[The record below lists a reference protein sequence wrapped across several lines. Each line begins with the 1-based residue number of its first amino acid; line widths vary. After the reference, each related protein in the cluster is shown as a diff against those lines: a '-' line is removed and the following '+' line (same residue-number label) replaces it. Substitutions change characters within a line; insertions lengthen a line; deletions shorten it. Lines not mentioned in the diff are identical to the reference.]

1 VEVDSSVPAVSDQE
15 NRNGAVATRVFEEIF
30 NQGRFDV
37 ANEIYAPEFRNHGLR
52 RDIGLEKDQNAV
64 HREKQAF
71 PDLKMTI
78 DLLLPK
84 GEFVTV
90 VWTFRGTH
98 TGPGIGLPPT
108 GATIALRG
116 IAVWRIENGRIL
128 EEWTSFNELPPY
140 LQVARHVKWF
150 LAGGRRWGPYRRHR
164 SRTPVIEP
172 RPVCLAP
179 LPSISRRMN
188 FNRLDSIIRVHD
200 AAGNV
205 METHEHAGDFK
216 EW

>member
-1 VEVDSSVPAVSDQE
+1 MKLLFTLTFLTLAQSSSVEVDSSVPAVSDQE

-90 VWTFRGTH
+90 VWTSG
-98 TGPGIGLPPT
+98 
-108 GATIALRG
+108 
-116 IAVWRIENGRIL
+116 E
-128 EEWTSFNELPPY
+128 
-140 LQVARHVKWF
+140 
-150 LAGGRRWGPYRRHR
+150 
-164 SRTPVIEP
+164 RTPAPE
-172 RPVCLAP
+172 LACHRQAP
-179 LPSISRRMN
+179 QSLCAASRSGA
-188 FNRLDSIIRVHD
+188 L
-200 AAGNV
+200 
-205 METHEHAGDFK
+205 
-216 EW
+216 

>member
-1 VEVDSSVPAVSDQE
+1 MKLLFTLTFLTLAQSSSVEVDSSVPAVSDQE

-52 RDIGLEKDQNAV
+52 RDIGLEEDQNAV

-98 TGPGIGLPPT
+98 RNWP
-108 GATIALRG
+108 ATDR
-116 IAVWRIENGRIL
+116 RHNR
-128 EEWTSFNELPPY
+128 F
-140 LQVARHVKWF
+140 ARHHG
-150 LAGGRRWGPYRRHR
+150 LAHCKRQN
-164 SRTPVIEP
+164 P
-172 RPVCLAP
+172 RGVDL
-179 LPSISRRMN
+179 
-188 FNRLDSIIRVHD
+188 FQ
-200 AAGNV
+200 
-205 METHEHAGDFK
+205 
-216 EW
+216 